1 MMTTI
6 WSGLSTGALYAIAGM
21 LFTIPLVRCGII
33 NFAQAFFVVLGGY
46 VMAAL
51 ISDGWSTVPILLV
64 LLAVGGVLGGLQELL
79 TIRPNKGRHETA
91 LVTTLGMGVAI
102 QGFILAVWGSNPKT
116 VLFFGGDDPISL
128 FGGRLAPADLWMIGI
143 AIAAAI
149 GFQFAVARTRWGL
162 LGRAAMIDQ
171 TAATLRGINI
181 PRLRTLAFAF
191 GAAAACALALVAAP
205 KTGITYGNGLGLAV
219 YGFAALS
226 IGGFGSFSGTL
237 LGGLF
242 IGLVQAF
249 LTRYLS
255 VDWATISVFAILCFV
270 LVVKPG
276 GLLGARQLRAV

>member
-1 MMTTI
+1 MMTTV
-6 WSGLSTGALYAIAGM
+6 WSGLSVGALYAIAGM

-33 NFAQAFFVVLGGY
+33 NFAQAFYVILGGY
-46 VMAAL
+46 VLSAL
-51 ISDGWSTVPILLV
+51 AGDGWSTVPILLA
-64 LLAVGGVLGGLQELL
+64 LLVIGALLGGLQEVL
-79 TIRPNKGRHETA
+79 TIRPNKGRPETA

-102 QGFILAVWGSNPKT
+102 QGFILAAWGSNPKT
-116 VLFFGGDDPISL
+116 VSFFAGDSPITL
-128 FGGRLAPADLWMIGI
+128 LGGRLAPADLWMIGI
-143 AIAAAI
+143 AIVAAV
-149 GFQFAVARTRWGL
+149 GFQFATVRTRWGL

-205 KTGITYGNGLGLAV
+205 KTGISYGNGLGLAV

-255 VDWATISVFAILCFV
+255 VDWATISVFAILCLV
-270 LVVKPG
+270 LVIKPG
-276 GLLGARQLRAV
+276 GLFGAKQLRTV